1 MGDIKMRELLED
13 IRDTLQYIVDSE
25 EWETLQSGS
34 SAKYDIESIDN
45 KLKELALWNSSQ
57 TYKKHNGISMT

>member
-1 MGDIKMRELLED
+1 MRELLED

-45 KLKELALWNSSQ
+45 KLKELTQW
-57 TYKKHNGISMT
+57 